1 VEVIEKAYAFASHIL
16 LDLLL
21 NEYDLMRRLQ
31 SVKHYLLMDQ
41 VSKNSRTFT
50 RTQKNWKLIAMQLT
64 IIVCN
69 ALQGDFIVQFLDLTE
84 NELRKQVDDLNPVR
98 LESLLELALRTS
110 SSTTDPYKDSVK
122 VELFAYGIRE
132 QMLSIMRIET
142 PLEDHKVRI
151 YYFLTRS

>member
-1 VEVIEKAYAFASHIL
+1 
-16 LDLLL
+16 
-21 NEYDLMRRLQ
+21 M
-31 SVKHYLLMDQ
+31 Q
-41 VSKNSRTFT
+41 V
-50 RTQKNWKLIAMQLT
+50 T
-64 IIVCN
+64 IIFCN